1 MLFAETDIP
10 AIMALSIP
18 ILAVSIGLV
27 SVLSGNWRKSKVA
40 EYRAVM
46 VQNMLDR
53 GLTSAEIE
61 RVLAASDRTS
71 DKLTASTCERRRHVA
86 QAR

>member
-1 MLFAETDIP
+1 MLFAETDIT

-18 ILAVSIGLV
+18 ILAVGIGFV
-27 SVLSGNWRKSKVA
+27 GVLATNWRKSKVA

-53 GLTSAEIE
+53 GFSSTEIE
-61 RVLAASDRTS
+61 RVLAASDMS
-71 DKLTASTCERRRHVA
+71 NDKLTASNSERRRHVA